1 MGVAHKIRPHQA
13 REVHRHHQLAA
24 TRGEPRQ
31 DRHGRMRM
39 RLVRAFVAGFALM
52 LLVILVV
59 SYLENG
65 GHYL

>member
-1 MGVAHKIRPHQA
+1 
-13 REVHRHHQLAA
+13 
-24 TRGEPRQ
+24 
-31 DRHGRMRM
+31 M